1 MMTVGVVVA
10 NEAFSYDS
18 NSDME
23 EDDVV
28 KRFKLLC

>member
-10 NEAFSYDS
+10 DEVFSYDS
-18 NSDME
+18 ISDME

-28 KRFKLLC
+28 KRYKLSC